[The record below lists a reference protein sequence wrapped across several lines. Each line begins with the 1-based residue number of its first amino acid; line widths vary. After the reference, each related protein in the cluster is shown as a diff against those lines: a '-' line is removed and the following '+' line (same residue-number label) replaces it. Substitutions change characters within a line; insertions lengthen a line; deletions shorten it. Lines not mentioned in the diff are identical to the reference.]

1 MNKQIAGKMGISEV
15 TIKIHRARAMRKMA
29 ARTFA
34 DLVKMALE
42 LGLCPPRG
50 ASPAA
55 PRPGD
60 GAAQPAAMG
69 Y

>member
-1 MNKQIAGKMGISEV
+1 MGISEV

-42 LGLCPPRG
+42 LGLCPPSG

-55 PRPGD
+55 PRHGE